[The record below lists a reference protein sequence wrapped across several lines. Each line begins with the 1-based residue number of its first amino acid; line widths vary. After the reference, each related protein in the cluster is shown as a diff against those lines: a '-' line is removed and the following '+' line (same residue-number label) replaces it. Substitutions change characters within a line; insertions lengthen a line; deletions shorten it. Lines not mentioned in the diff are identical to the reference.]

1 MVDGS
6 LPLVVGIAGPSGSGK
21 TTLAQG
27 ILNKIGTQRI
37 AFLPHDAYYRNQEHL
52 LYSER
57 LQVNYDHPDALE
69 TELLIM
75 QILKLKAGQAIELP
89 VYDFKAYTR
98 SLQTQQV
105 LPRAIILVE
114 GILIFADPRLR
125 DLFDVRIYVDAAADI
140 CFIRRLQRDIKER
153 GRSVDSIVQ
162 QYLKTV
168 RPSLI
173 EFVEPSKRYA
183 DLIVP
188 EGGMNQVALAMVTSR
203 LHSLLSQEQKDV

>member
-1 MVDGS
+1 M
-6 LPLVVGIAGPSGSGK
+6 
-21 TTLAQG
+21 TLKH
-27 ILNKIGTQRI
+27 N
-37 AFLPHDAYYRNQEHL
+37 
-52 LYSER
+52 
-57 LQVNYDHPDALE
+57 
-69 TELLIM
+69 
-75 QILKLKAGQAIELP
+75 
-89 VYDFKAYTR
+89 TR

-188 EGGMNQVALAMVTSR
+188 EGGMNQVTYAMVTSGYVHCSVRSKRCLKPTQKTACNRSPQSEAELQAQMPLPKASDTGQSGTPPLTRSQVLLRAVILVLFWCLR
-203 LHSLLSQEQKDV
+203 LFYCLIATALPNLNTWVIPGYSLFPFWRMRRC

>member
-1 MVDGS
+1 MLDGS

>member
-1 MVDGS
+1 MLDGS

-114 GILIFADPRLR
+114 GILIFAGPRLR

-203 LHSLLSQEQKDV
+203 LRSLLSQEQKDV